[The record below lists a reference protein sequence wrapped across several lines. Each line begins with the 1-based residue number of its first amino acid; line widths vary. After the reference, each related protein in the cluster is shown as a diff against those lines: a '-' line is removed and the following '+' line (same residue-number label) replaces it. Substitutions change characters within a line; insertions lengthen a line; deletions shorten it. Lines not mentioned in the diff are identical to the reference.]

1 MRMTMKMMTLIMRLA
16 MVDDDHEGEN
26 ELNDHED
33 INYHYDLEGDHNE
46 VALGQHNII
55 VLTIL
60 FICL

>member
-1 MRMTMKMMTLIMRLA
+1 

-26 ELNDHED
+26 ELNDHKD
-33 INYHYDLEGDHNE
+33 NNYHYDLDDDHNV

-60 FICL
+60 FIFL

>member
-1 MRMTMKMMTLIMRLA
+1 MRMMTLIMRLA

-26 ELNDHED
+26 EDIDYHDDHED
-33 INYHYDLEGDHNE
+33 DHNE
-46 VALGQHNII
+46 VALGQHNIK